1 MKYNFEAPVSN
12 ISLLYLFGI
21 DAGFK
26 LTYCDSGNM
35 IHFSIFTMQ
44 VFPLSQKITIP
55 EYNAVSQSKTDSF
68 FLLLLKTISICH
80 VLANRGHVCITYSKS

>member
-12 ISLLYLFGI
+12 ISLLYIFGI

-26 LTYCDSGNM
+26 LTNFDSGNM
-35 IHFSIFTMQ
+35 IYFLIFTMKIS
-44 VFPLSQKITIP
+44 PLSQKITIP

-68 FLLLLKTISICH
+68 FQLMLKTISI
-80 VLANRGHVCITYSKS
+80 